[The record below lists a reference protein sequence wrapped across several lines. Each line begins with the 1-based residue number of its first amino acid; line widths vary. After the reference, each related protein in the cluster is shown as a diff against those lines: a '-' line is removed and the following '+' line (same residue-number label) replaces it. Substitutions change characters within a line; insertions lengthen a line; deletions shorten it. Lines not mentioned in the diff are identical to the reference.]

1 MRTAQRGEVGF
12 AEHFDTKDEIVG
24 LYLDAETG
32 TLTPT
37 TRGLIHYG
45 RLGAHI
51 IPARPVGAETAGGD
65 GSRNATSW
73 IQASATR
80 ALTGQT
86 PEPLRACSFQFDAR
100 QRSIL
105 LLAEVE
111 RPLTEDEEDGLR
123 AAESELA
130 ADFIFG
136 LQTSVHLQIRIVQ
149 SVLPIAP
156 LAGGLA
162 FLRG

>member
-111 RPLTEDEEDGLR
+111 RPLTEDEEDGCGPR
-123 AAESELA
+123 KANSPRTSSSACRPRCICRS
-130 ADFIFG
+130 G
-136 LQTSVHLQIRIVQ
+136 LSHPRCR
-149 SVLPIAP
+149 S
-156 LAGGLA
+156 
-162 FLRG
+162 RR